1 MGELGSLR
9 EPFNATGYQ
18 TQALGAVFVAG
29 FEEELESDANAEQR
43 QVEIS
48 Q

>member
-1 MGELGSLR
+1 MPANRGSAR
-9 EPFNATGYQ
+9 TSATGYQ